1 MSDNND
7 HVPDIRY
14 APTDGLTYNP
24 NESKYWD
31 KEALDKEIFRTF
43 DLCHG
48 CRLCFRFCQS
58 FPTLFEAVDTHG
70 DVRRI
75 PEAKKHQII
84 DECFQCKLCYVNCP
98 YTKSE
103 GHEFEL
109 DFPRLMLRAN
119 AQRRREQGIPRRE
132 RLLGNPDRLG
142 KIGSLTPALAN
153 WANTLRPHR
162 VILEKTVGV
171 HRDKLLPQFARPT
184 FEAWFRQQTGGAEET
199 ASGTHPVV
207 LFVTC
212 FGNYN
217 KPALGQAAYAVLTHN
232 DCRVACPAINCCGMP
247 ALDGGDVDF
256 AREQARQNVERL
268 LPYVEKGYQIAV
280 INPTCSLMLKQEYPE
295 LLHIPEDP
303 RIIEAT
309 RQVAEATRDI
319 SEYLFALRR
328 EGYFQE
334 DFQSTPGGPV
344 AYHAACHLRM
354 QNIGFR
360 GRDLIRRIP
369 GVQPK
374 LVAECS
380 GHDGTWAMKQENFT
394 LALKNGQR
402 AFDGMRSAEAEFWVS
417 DCPLAAV
424 QFEQACG
431 KNVLHPIEMLERA
444 YRADGF
450 PQAVTP
456 SHEDDDQ

>member
-1 MSDNND
+1 
-7 HVPDIRY
+7 
-14 APTDGLTYNP
+14 
-24 NESKYWD
+24 
-31 KEALDKEIFRTF
+31 
-43 DLCHG
+43 
-48 CRLCFRFCQS
+48 
-58 FPTLFEAVDTHG
+58 
-70 DVRRI
+70 
-75 PEAKKHQII
+75 
-84 DECFQCKLCYVNCP
+84 
-98 YTKSE
+98 
-103 GHEFEL
+103 
-109 DFPRLMLRAN
+109 
-119 AQRRREQGIPRRE
+119 
-132 RLLGNPDRLG
+132 
-142 KIGSLTPALAN
+142 
-153 WANTLRPHR
+153 
-162 VILEKTVGV
+162 
-171 HRDKLLPQFARPT
+171 
-184 FEAWFRQQTGGAEET
+184 
-199 ASGTHPVV
+199 
-207 LFVTC
+207 
-212 FGNYN
+212 
-217 KPALGQAAYAVLTHN
+217 
-232 DCRVACPAINCCGMP
+232 
-247 ALDGGDVDF
+247 
-256 AREQARQNVERL
+256 VERL

-303 RIIEAT
+303 RIIDAA
-309 RQVAEATRDI
+309 RQVAAATRDI

-328 EGYFQE
+328 EGHFRE

-344 AYHAACHLRM
+344 AYHVACHLRM

-402 AFDGMRSAEAEFWVS
+402 AFDGMRSAEAEFWIS

-431 KNVLHPIEMLERA
+431 KNVLHPIEVLERA

-456 SHEDDDQ
+456 SDEDDDQ